1 MRDGW
6 QMLADGVFVRPA
18 DGRVLVRTRWKP
30 MIWQTAGATDRVPG
44 TFQAWTAVCMFD
56 DIPFEQVQA
65 RVDAEYPPEAG
76 ALAAWA
82 NVEALRLDEEI
93 AHEMGRLEDAEN
105 EARIARSALAD
116 LQARRAAVEAKRG
129 AK

>member
-6 QMLADGVFVRPA
+6 KMLGDGIFVRPA

-30 MIWQTAGATDRVPG
+30 MIWQTAAATERAPDR
-44 TFQAWTAVCMFD
+44 FQAWTAVCMFD
-56 DIPFEQVQA
+56 DTPFEQVQA

-76 ALAAWA
+76 ALAAWLD
-82 NVEALRLDEEI
+82 VHALHLDNEI
-93 AHEMGRLEDAEN
+93 AHEMTRLADAEN
-105 EARIARSALAD
+105 EARIARAALAD